1 MLRCDPT
8 RATGFAPAE
17 LMIGRPMVYPREF
30 EKMEIDFEGVKITTT
45 NIRNLMTIRKNN
57 FQVAS
62 KKIKKT
68 QAKYKQQYDKKMNAK
83 PFKIKAGDKV
93 QYKRYKS
100 KRMLSKNDLT
110 RWCPVK
116 SYLLVFA
123 VDHKKQRVILQNQ
136 SGKRFQRS
144 HPFERI
150 RKFKT

>member
-30 EKMEIDFEGVKITTT
+30 EKMEIDYEGVKMTTT
-45 NIRNLMTIRKNN
+45 NIQNLRSIREGN
-57 FQVAS
+57 FAVAS
-62 KKIKKT
+62 KKIKKA
-68 QAKYKQQYDKKMNAK
+68 QAKYKKKYDKRMNAK

-93 QYKRYKS
+93 QYRRFKCRS
-100 KRMLSKNDLT
+100 VLSKKDLT

-123 VDHKKQRVILQNQ
+123 VDHEKQSYFTR
-136 SGKRFQRS
+136 
-144 HPFERI
+144 
-150 RKFKT
+150 